1 MNRAKGIALV
11 ILSAVIYGGTP
22 SMVKYT
28 YAHGSNPVMMTMFR
42 SLLPLPIILMIL
54 LIKKIPVKIPA
65 KMLGKI
71 SVIALAGST
80 ATTIMLNMSYH
91 YIPVGMATTLHFVYP
106 TFVSLLCFFFYKERI
121 DRAKILALFISS
133 AGILC
138 FFQGGAG
145 GSLAG
150 ILLALSSGLTYA
162 FYMVAVDQWGMK
174 DMHPMVFSLYEPGHL
189 WDELSVLGLHLY
201 RRGFGVYR
209 GQRFFAGGHSLYR
222 RFYLGHF
229 KHVRTDYK
237 RCVRCADPARK
248 PVRHEAFGL
257 WTDSV
262 RRLSADQKAYGNCI
276 IGSSNQYSLL
286 FMMWSAHSCSLPN
299 VEISP

>member
-174 DMHPMVFSLYEPGHL
+174 DMHPMVFSLYTCIFVSFYTFLYGVLTNQVTFGMSSLSWVYTFIVAVLVSIGANAFLQVGIRYTGASTSAILSMFEPITSVVCGVLILH
-189 WDELSVLGLHLY
+189 ESLSGMKLLGCGLIL
-201 RRGFGVYR
+201 FAVYLLTR
-209 GQRFFAGGHSLYR
+209 
-222 RFYLGHF
+222 
-229 KHVRTDYK
+229 KRT
-237 RCVRCADPARK
+237 VIA
-248 PVRHEAFGL
+248 
-257 WTDSV
+257 
-262 RRLSADQKAYGNCI
+262 
-276 IGSSNQYSLL
+276 
-286 FMMWSAHSCSLPN
+286 
-299 VEISP
+299 